1 MHLQDPYVP
10 SPADHLGHVTLTV
23 VDIDGTEPSITVR
36 AEIRL
41 MDVEWNQV
49 ATRTGDPRHYMPEDW
64 QERATVLIQE
74 FRTATALIHDVSA
87 APPPDPEE

>member
-10 SPADHLGHVTLTV
+10 TPADHLGNVTLTV

-64 QERATVLIQE
+64 QERAISLIEE
-74 FRTATALIHDVSA
+74 FRAATALIHDVSA
-87 APPPDPEE
+87 APPPDPEG

>member
-10 SPADHLGHVTLTV
+10 TPADHLGHVTLTL
-23 VDIDGTEPSITVR
+23 VDVDGVEANITVR

-41 MDVEWNQV
+41 MDDDRNQV
-49 ATRTGDPRHYMPEDW
+49 ATRTGDPRHYMPADW

-74 FRTATALIHDVSA
+74 FRAATALIHDVSA
-87 APPPDPEE
+87 APPPDQEE